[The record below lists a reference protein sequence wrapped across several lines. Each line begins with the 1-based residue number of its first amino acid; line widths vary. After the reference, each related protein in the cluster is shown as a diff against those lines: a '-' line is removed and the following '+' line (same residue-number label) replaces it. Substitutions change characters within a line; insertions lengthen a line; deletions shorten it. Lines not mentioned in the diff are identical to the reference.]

1 MKDPNILFLII
12 DSFRADKFFGE
23 RKTSITPNIDK
34 LIQQGVFFSQTVSSA
49 SSSLPA
55 ISSLLTGN
63 YPFRSFKQSEKK
75 SEIVDAS
82 MYFLKELKNKKY
94 DLHGFI
100 PKILTNLSL
109 ENIFENNLNSYD
121 DNSTLYDGIGE
132 QLIDKIKQMKTRDKW
147 FCYIHLNDI
156 HGPAIF
162 HKDF

>member
-82 MYFLKELKNKKY
+82 MYFLKELKN
-94 DLHGFI
+94 
-100 PKILTNLSL
+100 
-109 ENIFENNLNSYD
+109 
-121 DNSTLYDGIGE
+121 
-132 QLIDKIKQMKTRDKW
+132 
-147 FCYIHLNDI
+147 
-156 HGPAIF
+156 
-162 HKDF
+162 